1 MDDFLNIPKNNSASG
16 QLFLA
21 VVGSSSASGTT
32 LQINGQAAT
41 TTKFKRLQTGQS
53 LSAGDMVLVAR
64 LPGGYVVIGKIAY

>member
-1 MDDFLNIPKNNSASG
+1 MDDFLSIPQTGSASD

-21 VVGSSSASGTT
+21 VVGSSSTSGTT

-41 TTKFKRLQTGQS
+41 ATKFKRLQTGQS